1 MLTVPQIVLDA
12 YDLGEIRKIDRVSE
26 GLIHQTY
33 KIESSAGDFILQ
45 RLHPLL
51 GTKEIGL
58 DFLAVTNHLL
68 KKGLPA
74 AEAVL
79 TKDGDV
85 LAHDGE
91 PGGEPGGHT
100 WRMQT
105 FIDGRT
111 YSQLSDPDMAKEAGQ
126 IYAQLHNALSDM
138 GYVFQSELKLHE
150 TKKIHDEFQET
161 LKVWKGE
168 QMLEEGLR
176 DEVDFLLTELP
187 KQILPDDL
195 PQRVIHGDPKISNI
209 LFKDGK
215 AVSVIDLDTC
225 NRHTVLVDIGDAF
238 RSWCGK
244 QEDDPNNAF
253 DLELFAAG
261 WEGYKEGATFLTDRE
276 RQLVPQAIACITL
289 ELAMRFL
296 DDVFNDSY
304 FGFDAERYTSR
315 REHNLARV
323 HGQIALYKD
332 FMSKIDLVNNVL

>member
-1 MLTVPQIVLDA
+1 MQLTVPQHVLDA
-12 YDLGEIRKIDRVSE
+12 YDLGEIDNIEQIAD

-33 KIESSAGDFILQ
+33 KIESTAGDFVLQ
-45 RLHPLL
+45 KLHPLL
-51 GTKEIGL
+51 GTKEIGQ
-58 DFLAVTNHLL
+58 DFLAVTTHLSE
-68 KKGLPA
+68 KRFPA
-74 AEAVL
+74 AQAVL
-79 TKDGDV
+79 TKNGDI

-91 PGGEPGGHT
+91 AS

-105 FIDGRT
+105 FVDGRT
-111 YSQLSDPDMAKEAGQ
+111 YSQLSDPAMARESGR

-138 GYVFQSELKLHE
+138 KYEFQSELKLHE
-150 TKKIHDEFQET
+150 TQKILDGFQET
-161 LKVWKGE
+161 LKVWEGE

-176 DEVDFLLTELP
+176 EEVDFLLAELP
-187 KQILPDDL
+187 EQMLPDDL

-209 LFKDGK
+209 LFCDGK

-225 NRHTVLVDIGDAF
+225 NRHTALVDIGDAF

-244 QEDDPNNAF
+244 EEDDRNNTF

-261 WEGYKEGATFLTDRE
+261 WEGYAQGAAFLTDQE
-276 RQLVPQAIACITL
+276 RALVPQAIACITL

-296 DDVFNDSY
+296 DDVFNDNY
-304 FGFDAERYTSR
+304 FGYDPKRYASR

-332 FMSKIDLVNNVL
+332 FKRRFEEVKAVVD